1 MFLAGRLAEREQSM
15 EDQIKKTP
23 VALVLLAWLFVG
35 LPWTWGVTQLW
46 KNARKLFQ
54 SPPAATAPVAP
65 GGAATPALPNAK

>member
-1 MFLAGRLAEREQSM
+1 M

-23 VALVLLAWLFVG
+23 VMLVVLAWLFVG

-54 SPPAATAPVAP
+54 SPPATTMTVVP
-65 GGAATPALPNAK
+65 GGAATSATPTAK

>member
-1 MFLAGRLAEREQSM
+1 M
-15 EDQIKKTP
+15 EDRIKRTP
-23 VALVLLAWLFVG
+23 VVLVVLAWLFVG

-65 GGAATPALPNAK
+65 AKTATPTTPTAK